1 LEFAGKSLEI
11 PVDFSENFKFAP
23 NYFSVVKFAGKS
35 LGIPTDFPES
45 HKSAGNSS
53 LKQNSQENL

>member
-1 LEFAGKSLEI
+1 LEFAGKFLEI
-11 PVDFSENFKFAP
+11 PADFSENFKFVR